1 MKKINSYSHILPLFM
16 AIIFSACSVKE
27 VPVKVNTQVLPLGD
41 TVKLYEGSLVYAL
54 PQTVLD
60 FTVIA
65 EKTVQKAGP
74 YHAYANELLGLRD
87 VISEDRLIWTI
98 KKVKINAVQELDPSE
113 FYVMKSDGLIQT
125 NAISMI
131 NTGLIMDVNPAV
143 YRHREFDSR
152 NYAPDDKRIEYRD
165 MGSDVYYN
173 IEQDTAYRL
182 IDVDTA
188 FVRIPY
194 VLERRR
200 QLSLSEQAEHTA
212 RILLELREGRH
223 MILTG
228 EANVFPQDKA
238 AIDEI
243 NRLEDQYISLFA
255 GKSYTS
261 EVKFDFS
268 FVPDASMKNKPVVI
282 FRFSGDK
289 GVLDESDLTG
299 RPVVVEIMSNDDLA
313 NVNIVSDGGQDSAY
327 DKIYYRI
334 PEIVDIRITDGNRNL
349 GGKRQL
355 IYQFGKKVALPA
367 NYILGK

>member
-1 MKKINSYSHILPLFM
+1 MRGKEKYILPSLLVL
-16 AIIFSACSVKE
+16 ILYACSVKE
-27 VPVKVNTQVLPLGD
+27 VPVRVNTQVLPLGD

-60 FTVIA
+60 FTVVA

-74 YHAYANELLGLRD
+74 YHRYANELLGLRD
-87 VISEDRLIWTI
+87 VISSDQVIWSL
-98 KKVKINAVQELDPSE
+98 KEVKINAVQELDPSE
-113 FYVMKSDGLIQT
+113 FYVMKSDGLIEI
-125 NAISMI
+125 NAIRMI
-131 NTGLIMDVNPAV
+131 NAGLIMDVNPSL
-143 YRHREFDSR
+143 YMNREFDSR
-152 NYAPDDKRIEYRD
+152 NYAADDARIGYRD
-165 MGSDVYYN
+165 MGSDRYYN
-173 IEQDTAYRL
+173 IEQDTAYKV
-182 IDVDTA
+182 IDIDTA

-200 QLSLSEQAEHTA
+200 QLSLSEQAEHAA

-223 MILTG
+223 LILTG
-228 EANVFPQDKA
+228 EATVFPQDKA

-261 EVKFDFS
+261 EVEFDFS
-268 FVPDASMKNKPVVI
+268 VVPDNSMKNKPVVI
-282 FRFSGDK
+282 FRFSQEEGILDMGD
-289 GVLDESDLTG
+289 LSG
-299 RPVVVEIMSNDDLA
+299 RPIVIEMISNNALA
-313 NVNIVSDGGQDSAY
+313 PVNMIPDSTFNTF

-334 PEIVDIRITDGNRNL
+334 PEVVDIMITDGRRNL

-367 NYILGK
+367 NYILRK

>member
-1 MKKINSYSHILPLFM
+1 MKATGKY
-16 AIIFSACSVKE
+16 IIITFVFSLLLNACGVKE

-87 VISEDRLIWTI
+87 VISVDQVIWTI
-98 KKVKINAVQELDPSE
+98 KEVKINAVQEIDPSE

-131 NTGLIMDVNPAV
+131 NAGLIMDVNPSV
-143 YRHREFDSR
+143 YKSREFDSR
-152 NYAPDDKRIEYRD
+152 NYLQDDTRIEYRD
-165 MGSDVYYN
+165 MGSDRYYN
-173 IEQDTAYRL
+173 IEQDTAYRVV
-182 IDVDTA
+182 DVDTA

-200 QLSLSEQAEHTA
+200 QLNLSEQAEHTA

-223 MILTG
+223 LILTG
-228 EANVFPQDKA
+228 EATVFPQDKA

-243 NRLEDQYISLFA
+243 NRLEYQYISLFA
-255 GKSYTS
+255 GKTYTS
-261 EVKFDFS
+261 EVEFDFS

-282 FRFSGDK
+282 FRFSRDK
-289 GVLDESDLTG
+289 GVLDVSDLTG
-299 RPVVVEIMSNDDLA
+299 RPVVIEIMSNNELA
-313 NVNIVSDGGQDSAY
+313 HVNMIPVNTQGTAY

-334 PEIVDIRITDGNRNL
+334 PEVVDIMITDGNRNL
-349 GGKRQL
+349 GGKRQF

>member
-1 MKKINSYSHILPLFM
+1 MKVKYISAILLFM
-16 AIIFSACSVKE
+16 ALHACTVVKE
-27 VPVKVNTQVLPLGD
+27 VPERINTRVLPLGD
-41 TVKLYEGSLVYAL
+41 TVQLYEGSLVYAL

-74 YHAYANELLGLRD
+74 YHEHANALLGLRD
-87 VISEDRLIWTI
+87 VIANDQVLWSI
-98 KKVKINAVQELDPSE
+98 KEVKIKSVQELDPSE
-113 FYVMKSDGLIQT
+113 LYIMRSDGLIQT
-125 NAISMI
+125 NAFNMM
-131 NTGLIMDVNPAV
+131 NAGLIMDVNPSV
-143 YRHREFDSR
+143 YRNREFDSR
-152 NYAPDDKRIEYRD
+152 NYESDDKRIVYRD
-165 MGSDVYYN
+165 MGSDTYYD

-182 IDVDTA
+182 VDVDTA

-223 MILTG
+223 LILTG
-228 EANVFPQDKA
+228 EATVFPQDKA
-238 AIDEI
+238 ALDEI

-255 GKSYTS
+255 GKSHKS
-261 EVKFDFS
+261 ELKFDFS
-268 FVPDASMKNKPVVI
+268 FVPDISMKNKPVII
-282 FRFSGDK
+282 FRFSRDN
-289 GVLDESDLTG
+289 GVLDANDLSG
-299 RPVVVEIMSNDDLA
+299 RPVVIEMMTGDKA
-313 NVNIVSDGGQDSAY
+313 PAVSMMPDTASSGY

-334 PEIVDIRITDGNRNL
+334 PEVVDIRVTDGRRNL

>member
-1 MKKINSYSHILPLFM
+1 MQRNGKYIAAVLMVLLLY
-16 AIIFSACSVKE
+16 ACGVKE
-27 VPVKVNTQVLPLGD
+27 VPVKVNTQILPLGD

-74 YHAYANELLGLRD
+74 YHQYANALLGLSD
-87 VISEDRLIWTI
+87 VISTDQVIWTL
-98 KKVKINAVQELDPSE
+98 KEVKINTVQELDPAE

-131 NTGLIMDVNPAV
+131 NAGLIMDVNPSV
-143 YRHREFDSR
+143 YRDREFYSR
-152 NYAPDDKRIEYRD
+152 NYTSDDSRIVYRD
-165 MGSDVYYN
+165 MGSDRYYN
-173 IEQDTAYRL
+173 IEQDTAYRV

-200 QLSLSEQAEHTA
+200 QLSMAEQAEQTA

-223 MILTG
+223 LILTG
-228 EANVFPQDKA
+228 EATVFPQDKA
-238 AIDEI
+238 SIDEI

-261 EVKFDFS
+261 EEKFDFS
-268 FVPDASMKNKPVVI
+268 FVPDNSMKNKPVVI
-282 FRFSGDK
+282 FRFSQEE
-289 GVLDESDLTG
+289 GVLDMNDLRG
-299 RPVVVEIMSNDDLA
+299 RPVVIEMMSNNALSNINMIA
-313 NVNIVSDGGQDSAY
+313 NTTSTSY
-327 DKIYYRI
+327 DRIFYRI
-334 PEIVDIRITDGNRNL
+334 PEVVDVRVTDGKRNL

-355 IYQFGKKVALPA
+355 IYQFGRKVALPA

>member
-1 MKKINSYSHILPLFM
+1 MRARVKYMVIVLLISSLY
-16 AIIFSACSVKE
+16 ACSVKE
-27 VPVKVNTQVLPLGD
+27 VPLKVNTQVLPLGD
-41 TVKLYEGSLVYAL
+41 TVRLHEGSLVYAL

-74 YHAYANELLGLRD
+74 YNQYANELLGLHD
-87 VISEDRLIWTI
+87 VISSDQVLWTI
-98 KKVKINAVQELDPSE
+98 KEVKINAVQELDPSE

-125 NAISMI
+125 NAIGMI
-131 NTGLIMDVNPAV
+131 NAGLIMDVNPSV
-143 YRHREFDSR
+143 YRNREFDSR
-152 NYAPDDKRIEYRD
+152 NYSTEDRQMVYRD
-165 MGSDVYYN
+165 MGSDIYYN
-173 IEQDTAYRL
+173 IEQDTAYRVV
-182 IDVDTA
+182 DVDTA

-223 MILTG
+223 LILTG
-228 EANVFPQDKA
+228 EATVFPQDRA

-261 EVKFDFS
+261 EVKFNFS
-268 FVPDASMKNKPVVI
+268 FVPDPGMKNKPEVI
-282 FRFSGDK
+282 FRFSREK
-289 GVLDESDLTG
+289 GVLDASDLTG
-299 RPVVVEIMSNDDLA
+299 RPIVAEMMTNNDLA
-313 NVNIVSDGGQDSAY
+313 PVNMIADPPGANTY
-327 DKIYYRI
+327 DKIFYRI